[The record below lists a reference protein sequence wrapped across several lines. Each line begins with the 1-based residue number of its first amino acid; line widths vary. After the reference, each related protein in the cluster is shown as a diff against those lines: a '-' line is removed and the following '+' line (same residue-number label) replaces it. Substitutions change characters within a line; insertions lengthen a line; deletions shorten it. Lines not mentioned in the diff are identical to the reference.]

1 VTAPCGGASSASVNI
16 NIPLQ
21 AERNGYPP
29 IMKEYSF
36 MIPLLMGEVLVDE
49 EESIDL
55 VMLSVEWVI
64 IIPTFNAI
72 IIITVIM

>member
-1 VTAPCGGASSASVNI
+1 
-16 NIPLQ
+16 
-21 AERNGYPP
+21 
-29 IMKEYSF
+29 